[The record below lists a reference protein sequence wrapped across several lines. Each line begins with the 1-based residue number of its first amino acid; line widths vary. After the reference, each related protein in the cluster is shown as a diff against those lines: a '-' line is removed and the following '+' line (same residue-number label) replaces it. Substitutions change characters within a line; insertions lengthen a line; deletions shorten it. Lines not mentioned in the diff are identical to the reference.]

1 MKNINRQ
8 QILNVLNACAPA
20 LALAVVFALF
30 AAFAPPGFTS
40 LRNVEAIVRQTTIVG
55 IAALGMT
62 MVIIAGGIDLS
73 VGSVIALT
81 TVVIALLLQ
90 AGVPPVLAVAAAVV
104 LAGVCG
110 IINGMLITR
119 LKLMPFIATLGSLL
133 VFRGIAKG
141 LGNEQK
147 VDAPV
152 TWLNELLRT
161 LTPEHQWMIVPPGV
175 WLLLALSL
183 GTFAVLRYTR
193 FGLRVKSVGSSEAT
207 ARLCG
212 VPVDKMKVVVYGL
225 SGVFAALAGV
235 MQFSRLTVGDPTVAD
250 GLELDVI
257 AAVVIGG
264 GSLKGGR
271 GSVVGTILGALMMTT
286 IRSGC
291 SQLNL
296 LNWVQQIVAG
306 SIIIIAVTLDHLR
319 QRAARA
325 N

>member
-1 MKNINRQ
+1 MNRQ
-8 QILNVLNACAPA
+8 NVIRTLNSCAPA
-20 LALAVVFALF
+20 LALLLVFSLF
-30 AAFAPPGFTS
+30 AVFAPPGFTS

-62 MVIIAGGIDLS
+62 LVIICGGIDLA

-81 TVVIALLLQ
+81 TVIIALLLQ
-90 AGVPPVLAVAAAVV
+90 AGVPPLLAVAAAVAVGGFCGV
-104 LAGVCG
+104 LNGV
-110 IINGMLITR
+110 LVTR

-141 LGNEQK
+141 MGNEQK
-147 VDAPV
+147 VEAPV
-152 TWLNELLRT
+152 TWLNELLRV
-161 LTPEHQWMIVPPGV
+161 LQPEHQWMIVPPGV
-175 WLLLALSL
+175 WLLGLLSL
-183 GTFAVLRYTR
+183 TVFVVLRYTR
-193 FGLRVKSVGSSEAT
+193 FGLQVKSVGSNEST

-212 VPVDKMKVVVYGL
+212 VQVDKLKVLVYGL
-225 SGVFAALAGV
+225 SGMLAAVAGV

-264 GSLKGGR
+264 GSLSGGR
-271 GSVVGTILGALMMTT
+271 GSVVGTILGALMMTV

-306 SIIIIAVTLDHLR
+306 SIIILAVTLDRLR
-319 QRAARA
+319 QRSVQV